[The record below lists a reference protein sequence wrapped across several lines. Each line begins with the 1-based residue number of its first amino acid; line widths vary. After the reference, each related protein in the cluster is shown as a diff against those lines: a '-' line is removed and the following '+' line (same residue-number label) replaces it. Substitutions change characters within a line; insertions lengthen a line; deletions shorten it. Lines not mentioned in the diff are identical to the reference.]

1 MISHVKNPASSSLAT
16 PSAVTGKSVSC
27 GSNHTLVLDVNGRV
41 FACGNNDC
49 GELGTRNK
57 ESDCS
62 LVRSLGIP
70 GEQIIQVAAG

>member
-1 MISHVKNPASSSLAT
+1 MISHLKNAANSSQAT
-16 PSAVTGKSVSC
+16 PSAVSGKSVSC
-27 GSNHTLVLDVNGRV
+27 GSNHTLVLDVKGRV

-62 LVRSLGIP
+62 LVPVVGIP
-70 GEQIIQVAAG
+70 G